1 MALILRGK
9 TRCALCKEVL
19 EKKQEIRAFPPFVA
33 NRLDPLYVLNDAA
46 VHKACFHNFELGE
59 RAVEILH
66 RVRLLF
72 ENRSC
77 IICEQ
82 MLDSPVELFT
92 TGYLSASGDLAAFNF
107 IQMHQT
113 CIAEWTDRVAFE
125 AALDAALA
133 EASFENE
140 YTVRYFKRSLGQP
153 AETPP

>member
-82 MLDSPVELFT
+82 IGYYTDADHSLHGKPISKSTRSRSLFRTADAELLPAQRTSFQIDLDS
-92 TGYLSASGDLAAFNF
+92 GSG
-107 IQMHQT
+107 
-113 CIAEWTDRVAFE
+113 
-125 AALDAALA
+125 
-133 EASFENE
+133 
-140 YTVRYFKRSLGQP
+140 
-153 AETPP
+153 